1 MEAGIGGGGGGV
13 DLVTIM
19 GQNAELEQTG
29 DPAA

>member
-1 MEAGIGGGGGGV
+1 MEAGIGGASGGV
-13 DLVTIM
+13 DLVALM